1 MKPPERLRSIYIRP
15 CQINEGRVATPLD
28 WNVHTAAF
36 EALPAL
42 VLTCT
47 WVIPVLCRCST
58 CEYLMF
64 PLLPTFPNKER
75 RLGDTSTTKF
85 KDLERLETMQ
95 V

>member
-1 MKPPERLRSIYIRP
+1 MKPPESLRSIYIRP

-28 WNVHTAAF
+28 WNVHTAALWSLASASVNMHLGHTLQMF
-36 EALPAL
+36 N
-42 VLTCT
+42 
-47 WVIPVLCRCST
+47 

-75 RLGDTSTTKF
+75 RLGDTSTKL